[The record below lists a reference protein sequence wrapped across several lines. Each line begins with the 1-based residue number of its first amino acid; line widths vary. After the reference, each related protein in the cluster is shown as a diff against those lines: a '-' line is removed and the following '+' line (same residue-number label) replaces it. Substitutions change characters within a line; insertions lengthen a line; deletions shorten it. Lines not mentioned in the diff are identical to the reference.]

1 MRAKPTIRHVADAA
15 GVSIKTVSRVTNGD
29 ANVAAG
35 TAQRVRDAIEQLG
48 YRTNPLARS
57 LRTGQDAAVGLIV
70 ESIGDP
76 FFASV
81 TDAVEEAAREA
92 GLVLIITSAGRTPS
106 QERAVVTGLLNR
118 AVRGLIIVPCH
129 LNYAL
134 ERFGIGP
141 GGVPVVFVDRPA
153 PGLDVDTVTIDNI
166 TAARTATEHLIASG
180 HRRIAFVGTEI
191 QHYPVNARVD
201 GYREA
206 LAGAG
211 LTPDPALVI
220 SLPRSPAE
228 GKLVLMAALG
238 ADDPATAVV
247 SGNAIASLAV
257 VRELHLAK
265 RTDVAVVS
273 FDDFPMADAL
283 DPAITVNRQ
292 DPVRMGRRAFELL
305 LSRIAGDDSPG
316 RRVVLPTTFL
326 ARGSGEVP
334 PPNAPRA
341 GTSPHQGAPDD

>member
-1 MRAKPTIRHVADAA
+1 MRIKPTIRDVAEAA

-35 TAQRVRDAIEQLG
+35 TAGRVREAIDRLG
-48 YRTNPLARS
+48 YRANPLARS
-57 LRTGQDAAVGLIV
+57 LRTGRDEAVGLIV

-92 GLVLIITSAGRTPS
+92 GLVVIITSAGRTPQ

-118 AVRGLIIVPCH
+118 ALRGLIIVPCH
-129 LNYAL
+129 LDYAH

-141 GGVPVVFVDRPA
+141 GGVPVVFVDRPV
-153 PGLDVDTVTIDNI
+153 PGLDVDTVMIDNVD
-166 TAARTATEHLIASG
+166 AARAATEHLIAHG
-180 HRRIAFVGTEI
+180 HRRIAFVGTEVE
-191 QHYPVNARVD
+191 HYPVNARVD

-206 LAGAG
+206 LDAAG
-211 LTPDPALVI
+211 LTGDGPIVV
-220 SLPRSPAE
+220 SLPRPPADE
-228 GKLVLMAALG
+228 APVLGPVLTG
-238 ADDPATAVV
+238 DDPATAVV
-247 SGNAIASLAV
+247 SGNALASLAV
-257 VRELHLAK
+257 VRELHQTK

-292 DPVRMGRRAFELL
+292 DPVRMGQRAFELL

-316 RRVVLPTTFL
+316 RRIVLPTSFL
-326 ARGSGEVP
+326 ARGSGEI
-334 PPNAPRA
+334 APRRA
-341 GTSPHQGAPDD
+341 TPA